1 MIFQVPTTSKEW
13 MNIAKEYEV
22 QWNVYNTICAMDG
35 KHIRIKCPESSGSH
49 YYNYKHFNSIIL
61 FALVDANYKFIYV
74 DVGNAGIYAKSTI
87 KHSLNNPSA
96 LNILQGTILPS
107 TNCML
112 PYVVLTD
119 DAFPL
124 SHNVMK
130 PYSQKNISKE
140 ERVFNYRLSRGRRV
154 VKSTFEILATRFRVL
169 LTSINLPPDTVK
181 TIVLADCMLYNMLV
195 TRRKHLYTRLKKN
208 QKTCKEVNGCQVNEP
223 VSHEELDHMEP
234 IQQQL
239 DCGHV

>member
-22 QWNVYNTICAMDG
+22 QWNAYNTIGAMDG
-35 KHIRIKCPESSGSH
+35 KHIHIKRPESSGSQ
-49 YYNYKHFNSIIL
+49 YYNYKRFNSIIL
-61 FALVDANYKFIYV
+61 FALIDANYKFIYV
-74 DVGNAGIYAKSTI
+74 DVGTNGRVGDAGIYAKSTI
-87 KHSLNNPSA
+87 KHCLNNQSA
-96 LNILQGTILPS
+96 LNIPQGTILPS

-112 PYVVLTD
+112 PYVVLAD

-140 ERVFNYRLSRGRRV
+140 ERVFNYGLYRGRRV
-154 VKSTFEILATRFRVL
+154 EESSFGILATRFRVL
-169 LTSINLPPDTVK
+169 LTSINLPPDTVE
-181 TIVLADCMLYNMLV
+181 TIVLAACTLHNMLV
-195 TRRKHLYTRLKKN
+195 TRTKHLYTRSQN
-208 QKTCKEVNGCQVNEP
+208 TCKEVNGCHVNEP

-234 IQQQL
+234 IQQQI
-239 DCGHV
+239 D